1 MGSLTKCIAKM
12 GKLLDPADVA
22 ALTAFDGSAA
32 DAVDARIA
40 EIRAEMGEIRAMA
53 GARRYGR
60 EGVRSDV
67 ASESAPRSSVAPKE
81 PDSFRNYDEDGE
93 FANLADMVAGV
104 KDGRLLVHVRVR
116 DDTDLK
122 YGLDPSAGDYL
133 RSTEAWQSAQ
143 EEVGEGPELVF
154 LSDDFKW
161 ANDNHLADVRGKKG
175 SPLDVVFVRK
185 SADVQKSLGGGR
197 VQLADG
203 SIVRYELSPM
213 ADYESPLLRDEP
225 AGVEKG
231 DWYSIKTL
239 DVVGAADAKSVA
251 PLLSTAPK
259 STAPDQTQTAAFRR
273 WFGDSVVTDN
283 GKPMSEGGKPLLV
296 YHGTAEDFD
305 TFSERAHRSV
315 LNRKYQ
321 GDGFHFSDD
330 PGIASSYA
338 DAARNQFLNKA
349 KAYAAVDA
357 SVPPLTAAMFKAVVE
372 DGYSTAW
379 DIPDADVRAVIDEAD
394 KAGIDINELLDIAK
408 WVEGS
413 NYDKGSEQH
422 FDAGMIFGGAAKWLP
437 DYIRESAAKFGM
449 ADAVPKQAV
458 IPVYLKAEKVL
469 RTSSQRAA
477 RRAQADGYDGV
488 YYTGPDTVR
497 GQPEWIVF
505 RPNQIKSAIGNSGA
519 FGPNNPSI
527 LKSVAPRTPEQSA
540 ALTKAGLAPDQRT
553 TLQRLRDKIAEQWQ
567 AVRDVA
573 NGNVKQRVF
582 DRFHRM
588 SAIEQ
593 DLGIGANE
601 SAYVSARLAA
611 GLPSIMEGVMLYG
624 APEWQGGVLGQ
635 KAGTVG
641 LLDALKPV
649 EGDID
654 GWLGW
659 MVGRRAQALKTQ
671 GREHLMTDADIA
683 ALLSLA
689 KGKEAQFKQA
699 AAAYLKIKS
708 AVLDVAEQAGLINA
722 GSRATWDSVEYI
734 PFYRADDAADTTL
747 GPGTRKAL
755 AGQSSG
761 IRQLKGGQ
769 QHLADPLGNIV
780 RNFTR
785 LIDASLKN
793 NAMLEAVDQYG
804 DTYFE
809 KVGMSGGF
817 EKIPLSQIKDLLLER
832 GVPQSTIDAMPPGTL
847 TGLQKMWAVKPP
859 DADDVVRIMR
869 DGRPEY
875 YRVPD
880 PELLRALTSF
890 KSPEKHWAIQPAI
903 FLKRLLTAGVTASP
917 EFMVRNFIRDSGS
930 AWVLSDDKFRL
941 GWDSAAGALR
951 PLVDDSDQR
960 AMMLAG
966 GSFIG
971 GNIHG
976 GSPDETAAALRRA
989 LRAKGLS
996 SKQIEDHLATV
1007 ARTPL
1012 QVWDKW
1018 QAIGSA
1024 LENANRNAVY
1034 QAAIKAGRSPK
1045 EAAYLA
1051 RDLMDFAMQGDSKF
1065 IQFFADVL
1073 PFFNARL
1080 QGLYKLYRQ
1089 GGKKQLRKA
1098 MLLRAGSITAATVA
1112 LWAWNSLMYADGYDE
1127 LEEWDKDTYWHIA
1140 PGTAFHTRIPKP
1152 FELGVIFATAPERLA
1167 RAVFG
1172 QDRLGQTA
1180 SSAWTQISGTLAM
1193 NPVPQAVMPIV
1204 ELWANKSSF
1213 TGRPIE
1219 SFSDQSLLPEA
1230 RAEWYTSDAMKAI
1243 ASVIGNTSGLSPKRL
1258 EHLWNGYTGTVGGY
1272 LLDSVDW
1279 LVRQVEG
1286 QPNRPELAWAELPAL
1301 KALYRGDM
1309 VPKSTRYTT
1318 EFYELLDKAND
1329 VSGTIKEHTL
1339 AGKTERADALEAK
1352 WSWLLG
1358 ERVDSKRAKAGF
1370 MHQGVR
1376 DINKARDRL
1385 SDIRKEIEGIV
1396 VMPGMTD
1403 TEKRQAIDKL
1413 ALERN
1418 ALTKQITTAFRS
1430 RQTRP

>member
-1 MGSLTKCIAKM
+1 MNEPRRENDDYAGEHAAPMSDSGAPGHDVTGGGNFYPDDVYSGMAVQYYGTGNDQLDREAFAIVHALRGKPNAKIRIYRAVPKAPTKAEQIAAVEKEM
-12 GKLLDPADVA
+12 AQIMRRGGEPGRYDRLHDERERLRALPDDAEQTKPAINRGDWVA
-22 ALTAFDGSAA
+22 ITRAYAKDHGEHALNGEYQIISREVRAA
-32 DAVDARIA
+32 DIFTNGDSIQ
-40 EIRAEMGEIRAMA
+40 EWGYDPQDSTPRA
-53 GARRYGR
+53 
-60 EGVRSDV
+60 
-67 ASESAPRSSVAPKE
+67 
-81 PDSFRNYDEDGE
+81 
-93 FANLADMVAGV
+93 
-104 KDGRLLVHVRVR
+104 
-116 DDTDLK
+116 
-122 YGLDPSAGDYL
+122 
-133 RSTEAWQSAQ
+133 
-143 EEVGEGPELVF
+143 
-154 LSDDFKW
+154 
-161 ANDNHLADVRGKKG
+161 
-175 SPLDVVFVRK
+175 
-185 SADVQKSLGGGR
+185 
-197 VQLADG
+197 
-203 SIVRYELSPM
+203 
-213 ADYESPLLRDEP
+213 
-225 AGVEKG
+225 
-231 DWYSIKTL
+231 
-239 DVVGAADAKSVA
+239 
-251 PLLSTAPK
+251 STAPFNE
-259 STAPDQTQTAAFRR
+259 SAFRPAVVSWAKSR
-273 WFGDSVVTDN
+273 FGDEVAPNGRPAWRNFVEWFGDSKVVDES
-283 GKPMSEGGKPLLV
+283 GAPMVV
-296 YHGTAEDFD
+296 YHGTAKDFTEFDLSRTGESTGNTGFYGAGAYFSQDGEDAGGYALWARR
-305 TFSERAHRSV
+305 SE
-315 LNRKYQ
+315 
-321 GDGFHFSDD
+321 D
-330 PGIASSYA
+330 
-338 DAARNQFLNKA
+338 DAANVISVYLALQNPLYLHINPKDDARRDRGRVSLNMIVDQLVSEGYFGKNPDKNEAGSLYARLTSFLEKA
-349 KAYAAVDA
+349 DFERFMGTLY
-357 SVPPLTAAMFKAVVE
+357 
-372 DGYSTAW
+372 
-379 DIPDADVRAVIDEAD
+379 
-394 KAGIDINELLDIAK
+394 NEL
-408 WVEGS
+408 
-413 NYDKGSEQH
+413 KGGE
-422 FDAGMIFGGAAKWLP
+422 
-437 DYIRESAAKFGM
+437 
-449 ADAVPKQAV
+449 AVSD
-458 IPVYLKAEKVL
+458 L
-469 RTSSQRAA
+469 A
-477 RRAQADGYDGV
+477 RRAGFDGV
-488 YYTGPDTVR
+488 MAEGFKKGENFLAEVVAFS
-497 GQPEWIVF
+497 PE
-505 RPNQIKSAIGNSGA
+505 QIKSAIGNAGTFDPS
-519 FGPNNPSI
+519 NPSI
-527 LKSVAPRTPEQSA
+527 LFSRRDRTPEQQA

-553 TLQRLRDKIAEQWQ
+553 TLQRLRDLIAERWQ
-567 AVRDVA
+567 SVRDLA
-573 NGNVKQRVF
+573 AGNVKQRVF
-582 DRFHRM
+582 DRYHRM
-588 SAIEQ
+588 NAIEQ
-593 DLGIGANE
+593 DLGIGADE
-601 SAYVSARLAA
+601 SAYLSARLAA

-624 APEWQGGVLGQ
+624 APEWQNGVLGQ

-649 EGDID
+649 QDDID

-659 MVGRRAQALKTQ
+659 MVGRRAQVLKRQ

-734 PFYRADDAADTTL
+734 PSYRADDAADTTL

-769 QHLADPLGNIV
+769 QNLADPLGNIV

-817 EKIPLSQIKDLLLER
+817 EKIPLSQIKELLLDR
-832 GVPQSTIDAMPPGTL
+832 GVPQSTIDAMPQDAL

-880 PELLRALTSF
+880 PELLRSLTSF
-890 KSPEKHWAIQPAI
+890 KVPEKHWAIKPAI

-989 LRAKGLS
+989 LRKKGLT

-1007 ARTPL
+1007 VRTPL
-1012 QVWDKW
+1012 AVWDKW
-1018 QAIGSA
+1018 QAVGSA

-1167 RAVFG
+1167 RSVFG

-1180 SSAWTQISGTLAM
+1180 QSAWAQISGTLAM

-1279 LVRQVEG
+1279 LARQVEG
-1286 QPNRPELAWAELPAL
+1286 QPERPELAWAELPAL

-1318 EFYELLDKAND
+1318 EFYDLLDKAND

-1339 AGKTERADALEAK
+1339 AGKLDRAADLEAK

-1358 ERVDSKRAKAGF
+1358 ERIDSKRAKAGF

>member
-1 MGSLTKCIAKM
+1 VGSLTKCIAKM

-40 EIRAEMGEIRAMA
+40 EIRAEMDEIRAMA
-53 GARRYGR
+53 QKVTGADSAPRELVRGAMRYGR
-60 EGVRSDV
+60 EGVRQ
-67 ASESAPRSSVAPKE
+67 
-81 PDSFRNYDEDGE
+81 
-93 FANLADMVAGV
+93 
-104 KDGRLLVHVRVR
+104 DGRSGDNAVMA
-116 DDTDLK
+116 
-122 YGLDPSAGDYL
+122 SARENEDY
-133 RSTEAWQSAQ
+133 A
-143 EEVGEGPELVF
+143 GEH
-154 LSDDFKW
+154 
-161 ANDNHLADVRGKKG
+161 AA
-175 SPLDVVFVRK
+175 
-185 SADVQKSLGGGR
+185 
-197 VQLADG
+197 
-203 SIVRYELSPM
+203 PM
-213 ADYESPLLRDEP
+213 ADSGAPAHDVTGGGNFYPDDVYSGMAVQYYGTGNDQLDREAFAIVHALRGKPNAKIRIYRAVPKAPTKAEQI
-225 AGVEKG
+225 AAVEKEMAQIMRRGGEPGRYDRLHDERERLRALPDDAEQTKPAINRG
-231 DWYSIKTL
+231 DWVAITRAYAKDHGESALNGEYQIISRE
-239 DVVGAADAKSVA
+239 VRAADIFTNGDSIQEWGYDPQDSTPRASTAPDPSILKSVA
-251 PLLSTAPK
+251 PRPT
-259 STAPDQTQTAAFRR
+259 DQTDTPDSRR
-273 WFGDSVVTDN
+273 NLREFLRDSKVRAI
-283 GKPMSEGGKPLLV
+283 V
-296 YHGTAEDFD
+296 YHGTSADFD
-305 TFSERAHRSV
+305 AFDTARGDLGAHLGTREQA
-315 LNRKYQ
+315 NN
-321 GDGFHFSDD
+321 
-330 PGIASSYA
+330 
-338 DAARNQFLNKA
+338 AAGR
-349 KAYAAVDA
+349 
-357 SVPPLTAAMFKAVVE
+357 T
-372 DGYSTAW
+372 
-379 DIPDADVRAVIDEAD
+379 R
-394 KAGIDINELLDIAK
+394 
-408 WVEGS
+408 
-413 NYDKGSEQH
+413 
-422 FDAGMIFGGAAKWLP
+422 GGAAPNVMPVHLRITSPLRLKDTGSFHAWAIADQLQRKGII
-437 DYIRESAAKFGM
+437 DAKTAKKFVEDDWRGQKENN
-449 ADAVPKQAV
+449 A
-458 IPVYLKAEKVL
+458 
-469 RTSSQRAA
+469 AA
-477 RRAQADGYDGV
+477 REAIEAAGYDGV
-488 YYTGPDTVR
+488 VYKNGTEGAGDSY
-497 GQPEWIVF
+497 IAF
-505 RPNQIKSAIGNSGA
+505 RPEQIKSATGNSGA
-519 FGPNNPSI
+519 FDPANPSI
-527 LKSVAPRTPEQSA
+527 LKSVAPRTPEQNA

-659 MVGRRAQALKTQ
+659 MVGRRAQVLKRQ
-671 GREHLMTDADIA
+671 EHENLMSGDDIA

-689 KGKEAQFKQA
+689 NGKETEFKQA

-847 TGLQKMWAVKPP
+847 AGLQKMWAIKPP
-859 DADDVVRIMR
+859 ADDDVVRVMR
-869 DGRPEY
+869 DGQPEY

-880 PELLRALTSF
+880 PELLRTLTSF
-890 KSPEKHWAIQPAI
+890 KVPEKHWAIRPMI

-917 EFMVRNFIRDSGS
+917 EFMVRNYIRDSGS

-989 LRAKGLS
+989 LRKKGLT
-996 SKQIEDHLATV
+996 SKQIEDHLATI

-1018 QAIGSA
+1018 QAVGSA

-1034 QAAIKAGRSPK
+1034 QGRDQG
-1045 EAAYLA
+1045 
-1051 RDLMDFAMQGDSKF
+1051 RD
-1065 IQFFADVL
+1065 
-1073 PFFNARL
+1073 
-1080 QGLYKLYRQ
+1080 
-1089 GGKKQLRKA
+1089 
-1098 MLLRAGSITAATVA
+1098 
-1112 LWAWNSLMYADGYDE
+1112 
-1127 LEEWDKDTYWHIA
+1127 
-1140 PGTAFHTRIPKP
+1140 
-1152 FELGVIFATAPERLA
+1152 
-1167 RAVFG
+1167 
-1172 QDRLGQTA
+1172 
-1180 SSAWTQISGTLAM
+1180 
-1193 NPVPQAVMPIV
+1193 
-1204 ELWANKSSF
+1204 
-1213 TGRPIE
+1213 GRPRKRPIW
-1219 SFSDQSLLPEA
+1219 
-1230 RAEWYTSDAMKAI
+1230 RAT
-1243 ASVIGNTSGLSPKRL
+1243 
-1258 EHLWNGYTGTVGGY
+1258 
-1272 LLDSVDW
+1272 
-1279 LVRQVEG
+1279 
-1286 QPNRPELAWAELPAL
+1286 
-1301 KALYRGDM
+1301 
-1309 VPKSTRYTT
+1309 
-1318 EFYELLDKAND
+1318 
-1329 VSGTIKEHTL
+1329 
-1339 AGKTERADALEAK
+1339 
-1352 WSWLLG
+1352 
-1358 ERVDSKRAKAGF
+1358 
-1370 MHQGVR
+1370 
-1376 DINKARDRL
+1376 
-1385 SDIRKEIEGIV
+1385 
-1396 VMPGMTD
+1396 
-1403 TEKRQAIDKL
+1403 
-1413 ALERN
+1413 
-1418 ALTKQITTAFRS
+1418 
-1430 RQTRP
+1430 